1 MVNLTSKLLQSVAV
15 LGAIAVTV
23 ALCWPKPRGYTYQ
36 GKTVE
41 EWFEQ
46 IIKHPTDTNALR
58 AFVVMNTN
66 ATSFLAS
73 RVVRDLTP
81 SSLESWSMKLPPRF
95 HLTSKRREAETASNI
110 LGMISLFFDNLRLRE
125 LLQPALLGTNAEHL
139 DRARAQKRAW
149 YQRHRE
155 SLLDA
160 ARIDH
165 RSAGSFEEIFTA
177 PEWTAGDVLHH
188 VIQPAA
194 RGRLA

>member
-1 MVNLTSKLLQSVAV
+1 MVSLTSKLLQSVAV

-73 RVVRDLTP
+73 RVVLDLTP

-110 LGMISLFFDNLRLRE
+110 LGMISLFFDLQLRE
-125 LLQPALLGTNAEHL
+125 LLQPALLGTNAE
-139 DRARAQKRAW
+139 
-149 YQRHRE
+149 QRSIALSALHWRE
-155 SLLDA
+155 
-160 ARIDH
+160 DH
-165 RSAGSFEEIFTA
+165 R
-177 PEWTAGDVLHH
+177 
-188 VIQPAA
+188 
-194 RGRLA
+194 RLNR